1 MRDFFFSDSTFAAG
15 ALRGQRYRSLDPRRL
30 SLEVT
35 FGVAL
40 IRSVFPDPPSN
51 EVVSATALQ
60 WSSLSINTKNHLSPC
75 LLTSAQITHQK
86 NI

>member
-1 MRDFFFSDSTFAAG
+1 MRDFFFSDSTFATG

-30 SLEVT
+30 SLEVP

-40 IRSVFPDPPSN
+40 IRRVFPDPPSN

-60 WSSLSINTKNHLSPC
+60 WSSLSIKTKNHLFPC